1 MEKKLLLLTSD
12 TDSKIA
18 GSQFEESVFVIS
30 RVSTSIFITQA
41 PLFAITIQLLLLIL
55 NCVAV
60 AEHVVPLVCDF
71 LV

>member
-1 MEKKLLLLTSD
+1 MEKKLLLLLTSD

-18 GSQFEESVFVIS
+18 VSQFEESVFVIS

-41 PLFAITIQLLLLIL
+41 PLFAITIQLLLIL